1 MSIMLIVIN
10 VSICFYMDESK
21 FFMCMDCANKQP
33 DPQLPNDM
41 YYCPYVQGIL
51 PKGIVHADTDA
62 TECVRKGVFREI
74 KIWSH

>member
-1 MSIMLIVIN
+1 
-10 VSICFYMDESK
+10 
-21 FFMCMDCANKQP
+21 MCMDCANKQS
-33 DPQLPNDM
+33 DPQLPNGM